1 MNSFISFNVKVLFIQ
16 TQIFDS
22 NKLIII
28 LCEILNGHS
37 LDTFSDG
44 PDFILTQEASP
55 EAVYCIA

>member
-16 TQIFDS
+16 SQIFDS
-22 NKLIII
+22 NNPLII

-44 PDFILTQEASP
+44 PNFILTQEASP
-55 EAVYCIA
+55 EAV

>member
-22 NKLIII
+22 KNLLII

-37 LDTFSDG
+37 LDTFRDG
-44 PDFILTQEASP
+44 TDFILTQEASP
-55 EAVYCIA
+55 EAV

>member
-55 EAVYCIA
+55 EAV

>member
-22 NKLIII
+22 KTLLII
-28 LCEILNGHS
+28 LREILNGHS

-55 EAVYCIA
+55 EAV